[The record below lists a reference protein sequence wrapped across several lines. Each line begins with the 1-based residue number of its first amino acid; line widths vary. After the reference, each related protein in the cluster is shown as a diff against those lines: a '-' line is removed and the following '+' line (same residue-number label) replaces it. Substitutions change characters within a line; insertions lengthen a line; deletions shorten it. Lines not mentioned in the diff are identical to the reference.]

1 MNFFTK
7 KNQQTSP
14 DKTSENSN
22 WNEDFKRNKFNKT
35 DVTQQGFDFK
45 ENTDTIVLES
55 NKGTKKGLS
64 YNLQK
69 ITQDQVKIL
78 KNCSYENTAAEL
90 IKILNRT
97 NKTKFKQGVLNPLID
112 LGFFE
117 LTIPDKPTSPK
128 QKYRS
133 TGKFVARRQ

>member
-7 KNQQTSP
+7 KKQQQSL
-14 DKTSENSN
+14 DKADENSN
-22 WNEDFKRNKFNKT
+22 WNEDFKRNTFNKT
-35 DVTQQGFDFK
+35 GTTQQGFDFE
-45 ENTDTIVLES
+45 ENTNTIVS
-55 NKGTKKGLS
+55 KSTKGTKKGLS
-64 YNLQK
+64 YNLQN

-78 KNCSYENTAAEL
+78 KNCNYENTAADL

-133 TGKFVARRQ
+133 TGKFVPRKQ

>member
-1 MNFFTK
+1 MSFFTK
-7 KNQQTSP
+7 KDRQSSP
-14 DKTSENSN
+14 DKTKEKSS
-22 WNEDFKRNKFNKT
+22 WNEDFKRSRFNQT
-35 DVTQQGFDFK
+35 DCTQQGFDFE
-45 ENTDTIVLES
+45 ENTDSIVVKRS
-55 NKGTKKGLS
+55 IGTKKGLS

-78 KNCSYENTAAEL
+78 KNCNYENTAAEL

-97 NKTKFKQGVLNPLID
+97 NKTKFKQGVLNPLIE